1 MSEINIKKRT
11 NIGPLKLNQK
21 LLKLFGVVYKQAIFT
36 KVITMFNVVIN
47 TNVLQGNTL
56 VRMAVETYSLKL
68 HSTQFHDF
76 FRHWPL

>member
-36 KVITMFNVVIN
+36 KVIAMFNVVIN

-56 VRMAVETYSLKL
+56 
-68 HSTQFHDF
+68 
-76 FRHWPL
+76 